1 MAVKIMAGVGAALFL
16 VGIILTCATMFFAD
30 ITWREVADVLEESP
44 LHVDVRSRE
53 GNWRRGLGW
62 IRSDDG
68 PLRIYFGNTEITID
82 W

>member
-1 MAVKIMAGVGAALFL
+1 MAVRIMAGVGAALFI
-16 VGIILTCATMFFAD
+16 VGILLACATMFLAD
-30 ITWREVADVLEESP
+30 ITWREVTDVLEESP
-44 LHVDVRSRE
+44 LHIGVRSVDR
-53 GNWRRGLGW
+53 GWHRGLGV